1 MGRIVQF
8 YKHVEPLFHPSS
20 IWTHTAD
27 HGKDYIKSQSWR
39 IYDLAII
46 RLSSRF
52 KQQKTRPAGTTWED
66 GLVLQPPHIL
76 KHYRDPPD
84 HILTVGWPSD
94 PVSSQCVNSTSSLT
108 SLANPLA
115 GYEQNK
121 DTFEATNSWFCDSQQ
136 LNWILREMWTTH
148 PLQSC
153 HNTPFEY

>member
-52 KQQKTRPAGTTWED
+52 KQQKLGQQELPERMDWFSNPPTYWNITETHQTTSSRWAD
-66 GLVLQPPHIL
+66 RAIL
-76 KHYRDPPD
+76 F
-84 HILTVGWPSD
+84 
-94 PVSSQCVNSTSSLT
+94 PVSV
-108 SLANPLA
+108 
-115 GYEQNK
+115 
-121 DTFEATNSWFCDSQQ
+121 
-136 LNWILREMWTTH
+136 WT
-148 PLQSC
+148 PQA
-153 HNTPFEY
+153 P